1 MEYFCEDCK
10 VCICHKCGMTDHNNH
25 KKKDMQHAA
34 EDIKS
39 EMEKMML
46 KIKAKA
52 VSVEGKMKEQTN
64 LMLKSQEEIRS
75 AEMKMDEAV
84 EETIHLL
91 NEHRKEV
98 KMKLFEI
105 REAQQ
110 KEHKTRIKHF
120 QMVST
125 QIEKSAED
133 SEVFLQKIRGSE
145 ILESECAAVLS
156 GLERLL
162 NDVELEIYEPRC
174 VTYQVNQ
181 NSDKKDYVLGKIVE
195 VDSYCQISAEIS
207 VQESGNTLVANIW
220 GFENL
225 PFPKAFASFTPDS
238 ITKIPFANSIAVNG
252 KNGNIAVAQTV
263 QTGQGRVHLF
273 ASERRLFL
281 RTIGHRGTGADLMDE
296 PISVAF
302 TSSGNIVVVQIASPT
317 RTKLSV
323 FTERGHLITD
333 ISNHLSTPR
342 RVSVR
347 NDGKLLVV
355 DGHLVKVLSPDGANL
370 IQTITAPF
378 CDEFPCFAIHHQGMF
393 FVSYD
398 SLHCVKVFSDEGQL
412 LYDIGC
418 KGTGDG
424 QLRSPEGLAIDK
436 LNNLVVCD
444 RGNKRLSF
452 FSLEGKFVNSV
463 TKEINS
469 PTSVAVAKNGDLL
482 YCDVGAF

>member
-10 VCICHKCGMTDHNNH
+10 VCICHKCGMTGHNNH

-34 EDIKS
+34 EDMKS
-39 EMEKMML
+39 EMEKMIL

-64 LMLKSQEEIRS
+64 LMMKSQEEIRS

-105 REAQQ
+105 LEAQQ
-110 KEHKTRIKHF
+110 KEHETRIKHF

-125 QIEKSAED
+125 QIEISAENG
-133 SEVFLQKIRGSE
+133 EVFLQKIRGSE

-162 NDVELEIYEPRC
+162 NDVELEIYEPSC

-181 NSDKKDYVLGKIVE
+181 DSDKKECFLGKIVE
-195 VDSYCQISAEIS
+195 VDSYCRFP
-207 VQESGNTLVANIW
+207 VPESGDARIASLW
-220 GFENL
+220 EFENRPSWMSL
-225 PFPKAFASFTPDS
+225 TPDG
-238 ITKIPFANSIAVNG
+238 ITKLSRANSIAVNG
-252 KNGNIAVAQTV
+252 KNENIAVAQTGE
-263 QTGQGRVHLF
+263 GQVHLF

-281 RTIGHRGTGADLMDE
+281 RTIGDRGTGADLIDE
-296 PISVAF
+296 PRSVAF
-302 TSSGNIVVVQIASPT
+302 TSSGNIVVVQSTSSPLK
-317 RTKLSV
+317 RKKMSV
-323 FTERGHLITD
+323 FTERGHFITD
-333 ISNHLSTPR
+333 ISNHLFNPSC
-342 RVSVR
+342 VSVR

-355 DGHLVKVLSPDGANL
+355 DDCKVKVLSPDGANL

-378 CDEFPCFAIHHQGMF
+378 CDEMPCFAIHHQGLF

-444 RGNKRLSF
+444 LGNKRLSF

-463 TKEINS
+463 TKEILL
-469 PTSVAVAKNGDLL
+469 PKSVAVAKNGDLL
-482 YCDVGAF
+482 YCDAGLF

>member
-10 VCICHKCGMTDHNNH
+10 VCICHKCGMTGHNNH
-25 KKKDMQHAA
+25 KKKDMQLAA

-105 REAQQ
+105 LEAQQ
-110 KEHKTRIKHF
+110 KEHETRIKHF

-125 QIEKSAED
+125 QIEKSAEN

-195 VDSYCQISAEIS
+195 VDSYRQISAETS
-207 VQESGNTLVANIW
+207 VPESGDTLVANIW

-225 PFPKAFASFTPDS
+225 PFGKTFASFTPDS
-238 ITKIPFANSIAVNG
+238 ITRIPFANSIAVNG
-252 KNGNIAVAQTV
+252 KNGNIAVAQT
-263 QTGQGRVHLF
+263 GPGRVHLF

-296 PISVAF
+296 PSSVAF
-302 TSSGNIVVVQIASPT
+302 TSSGNIVVVQSASPK

-323 FTERGHLITD
+323 FTERGHFITD
-333 ISNHLSTPR
+333 ISNNLFSPR
-342 RVSVR
+342 CVSVR

-355 DGHLVKVLSPDGANL
+355 DGRLVKVLSPDGANL

-378 CDEFPCFAIHHQGMF
+378 CNEFPCFAIHHQGMF
-393 FVSYD
+393 FVSYY

-412 LYDIGC
+412 LYDLGC

-424 QLRSPEGLAIDK
+424 QLRCPEGLAIDK

-444 RGNKRLSF
+444 SGNKRLQF

-463 TKEINS
+463 TKEIFL

-482 YCDVGAF
+482 YCDAGVC